1 MQSTDS
7 IETYAYDTSK
17 RVIRK
22 NEEIKYNNIIKQQ
35 KIFNFDDVTGE
46 NIKEHPNW
54 PQITDHPYRI
64 LIPGGSG
71 SGKTNTSLNLTN
83 HQTDIDQIYLYADGS
98 YRAKYQL
105 LINKS
110 EIAGLKHWNDPK
122 TFIEHSDDMDDIYQ
136 NIVKYSSNKKQQ
148 ILIVFDDMIS
158 DMLSNKK
165 IQPIVTKL
173 FIRSR
178 KTNISLSFIT

>member
-1 MQSTDS
+1 
-7 IETYAYDTSK
+7 
-17 RVIRK
+17 
-22 NEEIKYNNIIKQQ
+22 
-35 KIFNFDDVTGE
+35 
-46 NIKEHPNW
+46 
-54 PQITDHPYRI
+54 
-64 LIPGGSG
+64 
-71 SGKTNTSLNLTN
+71 
-83 HQTDIDQIYLYADGS
+83 
-98 YRAKYQL
+98 
-105 LINKS
+105 
-110 EIAGLKHWNDPK
+110 
-122 TFIEHSDDMDDIYQ
+122 MDDIYQ